1 MSETTTTQFHPSQ
14 WWTSSG
20 LSAKGK
26 IGTAAVALSLLL
38 VTAVVWTSPTIDIS
52 SADELLSVEMTEEER
67 LRAEVAQLRAELDAQ
82 DESDYVAL
90 LEGPQEGKDSGA
102 LLAPPATSR
111 SGSRSGDSGS
121 SGAGTTTAGFSGS
134 GTSSSGAPDS
144 SGAPGGGASSSD
156 GPANPSNPPLPDG
169 PSTPPATPGKP
180 GTPKPKPV
188 TAPSKA
194 ELVSPSERYYGMY
207 TAQSPFNWAVFDD
220 VASKTGVL
228 PDLVGYFDG
237 WDRNFRP
244 HAVTRAWEREMLPVL
259 TWESRPFSAANDQ
272 VNEPDYSLPKIIDG
286 EFDSYLRRYARDVA
300 ALGLPLGIRL
310 NHEMNG
316 VWYPWSE
323 VDGQGN
329 SINGNSEGDFVEMWR
344 HVHDIFEE
352 EGAGDLV
359 IWIWAP
365 NIVNNLPAALQGPA
379 TLERLYPG
387 DEYVDWVGL
396 SGYYRPPYRADQTP
410 TFSYTFDR
418 SLDQLRDLT
427 DKPILLAEIGASEVG
442 GQKPAWVTSFFE
454 GLTQPK
460 NADVL
465 GFAWFNLAVTTY
477 SGGERVT
484 NDWRVDSRRDSLASF
499 VRGLADPRTRMG
511 GSPFPAVAAASAPV
525 EAPPAEVGTAAS
537 PGLPADSSTE
547 DEDAG
552 PEAGRPAGEDGAPAE
567 DATASEREGAE
578 DDEGTDPTGDEE
590 TARAPAPTATPE
602 AAATAGARP

>member
-1 MSETTTTQFHPSQ
+1 MSDTTTTQFHPNQ

-38 VTAVVWTSPTIDIS
+38 VTAVVWTSPSIDIS
-52 SADELLSVEMTEEER
+52 SAEELLSVEMTEEER

-90 LEGPQEGKDSGA
+90 LEPPEEGKDSGA
-102 LLAPPATSR
+102 LLAPPAASR
-111 SGSRSGDSGS
+111 SGSGDAGS
-121 SGAGTTTAGFSGS
+121 AGGGATTAGFTGS
-134 GTSSSGAPDS
+134 GTNPSGA
-144 SGAPGGGASSSD
+144 SGSAGSAGGGSSSSD
-156 GPANPSNPPLPDG
+156 GPANPSNPSLPDE
-169 PSTPPATPGKP
+169 PSTPPATPSKP
-180 GTPKPKPV
+180 GTPKPEPV

-194 ELVSPSERYYGMY
+194 ELLSPSERYYGMY
-207 TAQSPFNWAVFDD
+207 TEQSPFNWAVLDD
-220 VASKTGVL
+220 AASKTGVL

-237 WDRNFRP
+237 WDRDFRP

-272 VNEPDYSLPKIIDG
+272 VSEPDYSLPKIIDG
-286 EFDSYLRRYARDVA
+286 EFDAYLRQYARDIA
-300 ALGLPLGIRL
+300 ELGLPLGIRL

-323 VDGQGN
+323 VDGRGE
-329 SINGNSEGDFVEMWR
+329 SINGNSEGDFVAMWR
-344 HVHDIFEE
+344 HVHDIFSE

-365 NIVNNLPAALQGPA
+365 NIVNNLPTTLQDPA
-379 TLERLYPG
+379 TLEGLYPG
-387 DEYVDWVGL
+387 DDYVDWVGL

-427 DKPILLAEIGASEVG
+427 DKPILLSEIGASEVG

-454 GLTQPK
+454 GLAQPE

-484 NDWRVDSRRDSLASF
+484 NDWRVDSRRDSLAAF

-511 GSPFPAVAAASAPV
+511 GAPYPAVSAASAPV
-525 EAPPAEVGTAAS
+525 EAVPDDVEAAAS
-537 PGLPADSSTE
+537 PGLPAGSSVEE
-547 DEDAG
+547 DEAG
-552 PEAGRPAGEDGAPAE
+552 PDAGRPAGEVEGEDAPAPADE
-567 DATASEREGAE
+567 ATASDREGEDQDDGGVARTGGEGAAE
-578 DDEGTDPTGDEE
+578 
-590 TARAPAPTATPE
+590 APAPTA
-602 AAATAGARP
+602 